1 MLTTVAMALILS
13 LIQSASTKPRA
24 AKQDQPAPTSSVPL
38 PPAALNHP
46 EIPLETPRCP
56 NPDKDGK
63 YHVGCG
69 VTAPELTYKID
80 PEIPDEAMK
89 KKYTATVLVHLT
101 VNEKG
106 MPVDVHVIHASQ
118 QTVSKKLAKAA
129 AAMDESAV
137 HAVSQYR
144 FKPALFQGHAV
155 SVDVN
160 VEITY
165 QLY

>member
-1 MLTTVAMALILS
+1 M
-13 LIQSASTKPRA
+13 
-24 AKQDQPAPTSSVPL
+24 
-38 PPAALNHP
+38 
-46 EIPLETPRCP
+46 
-56 NPDKDGK
+56 
-63 YHVGCG
+63 
-69 VTAPELTYKID
+69 TAPELTYKID

-106 MPVDVHVIHASQ
+106 MPVDVHVIHPSQ